1 MDPSQGA
8 RGPVRLTRTAARL
21 TALATIFGRAF
32 VEEPMVRWPLGSTGD
47 LVERFTRCF
56 VYDGRRYDAF

>member
-1 MDPSQGA
+1 
-8 RGPVRLTRTAARL
+8 VRLTRTAARL